1 MASPEE
7 IQAIWSRAIA
17 RFPQLAEKWGAQL
30 PADTTTINSAL
41 TEYNSYIRPVGARP
55 VEDPTYFSTDYWK
68 NIASNVGKFGGV
80 LARGIK
86 EDFTRD
92 NPIAAILRKGDPDP

>member
-41 TEYNSYIRPVGARP
+41 TEYNSYIRPVGGRP

-80 LARGIK
+80 EKVILIQDTKNDLVNLILKLVGIH
-86 EDFTRD
+86 
-92 NPIAAILRKGDPDP
+92 